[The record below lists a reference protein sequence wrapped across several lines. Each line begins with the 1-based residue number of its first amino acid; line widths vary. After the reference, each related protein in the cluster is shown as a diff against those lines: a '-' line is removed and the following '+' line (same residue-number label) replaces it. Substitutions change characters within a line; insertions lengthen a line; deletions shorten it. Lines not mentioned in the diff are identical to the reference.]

1 MCIATLW
8 SVIKSNEKKGELNS
22 KQIVTHGFEFIET
35 IECLVDF
42 IGFSL
47 TSIAAYYNR
56 PHFIVK
62 QSMSMNPDFR
72 YIYQINSLP
81 DLASQIQGF

>member
-22 KQIVTHGFEFIET
+22 KQIVTHGLEFIET
-35 IECLVDF
+35 IKYLVDF

-47 TSIAAYYNR
+47 TSIAAYYSETINVHEPR
-56 PHFIVK
+56 F
-62 QSMSMNPDFR
+62 S
-72 YIYQINSLP
+72 IYLP
-81 DLASQIQGF
+81 NKFVA